1 MYRDRAQISQVGSNP
16 NTSVVS
22 VYQSCIRRNTQQK
35 VSRTYSMKVN
45 EPVIS
50 SPLKLRQ
57 SACKDTHT
65 HIAPRCSLAI
75 CGANRHLSE
84 VVEFPRFLFFLL
96 SEYHPS
102 LDPACPAGRCV
113 SSLLPLISQ

>member
-45 EPVIS
+45 KPVIS

-65 HIAPRCSLAI
+65 HTHRSTLFAGYMWCKQT
-75 CGANRHLSE
+75 SE
-84 VVEFPRFLFFLL
+84 
-96 SEYHPS
+96 
-102 LDPACPAGRCV
+102 
-113 SSLLPLISQ
+113 